1 MNEPQV
7 WTLIGVFAASMV
19 GVITL
24 VLRMMNTQF
33 AAVTRQFDSMNRQ
46 FDSMRQELRSEIAS
60 LRNENSARFETLGA
74 QISHLDRDVQAISK
88 RVFPE

>member
-7 WTLIGVFAASMV
+7 WVLIGVFAASMV

-24 VLRMMNTQF
+24 VLRTMNVQF
-33 AAVTRQFDSMNRQ
+33 
-46 FDSMRQELRSEIAS
+46 AS
-60 LRNENSARFETLGA
+60 LRNEIVSLRGELKADINSVRTELQADIESLRT
-74 QISHLDRDVQAISK
+74 QITHLDRDVQAISK